1 MGMARVRNAAVA
13 GSFYDSD
20 PEHLRREV
28 DFLLNEETAPKLKGI
43 VRGLVSPH
51 AGYMYSG
58 SVAASAYR
66 ILKGATY
73 EAVLLVGPSHREYF
87 NGVTIYPGDAYQ
99 TPLGKIPINNEF
111 RAALLRQSPSI
122 QLSEAGHRAEHCLE
136 VQLPFLQRVL
146 GDFSIVPMI
155 VGNQTKEH
163 CLNLGNAI
171 AAVARKRNVLLV
183 ASTDLSHYHPYD
195 AAVELDQRVID
206 DVEAFDEQELMDRLV
221 SERDEACGGGPVV
234 AVMRASKLLGANR
247 SQILQ
252 YSNSGDATG
261 DKSAVVGYC
270 SAAFLQTN

>member
-1 MGMARVRNAAVA
+1 MARVRVAAVA

-28 DFLLNEETAPKLKGI
+28 DFLLNEEKAPKLKGS
-43 VRGLVSPH
+43 VRGLMSPH

-58 SVAASAYR
+58 SVAAAAYR
-66 ILKGATY
+66 ILKGATF
-73 EAVLLVGPSHREYF
+73 EAVFLVGPSHREYF

-99 TPLGKIPINNEF
+99 TPLGQIQINSEF
-111 RAALLRQSPSI
+111 RAALLRQSPII

-136 VQLPFLQRVL
+136 VQLPFLQRIL
-146 GDFSIVPMI
+146 GDFSIVPLI
-155 VGNQTKEH
+155 IGNQSKEN

-171 AAVARKRNVLLV
+171 AAVIRKRNVLLV
-183 ASTDLSHYHPYD
+183 ASSDLSHYHPYD
-195 AAVELDQRVID
+195 AAVELDERVIS
-206 DVEAFDEQELMDRLV
+206 DVEAFDELELMDRLV
-221 SERDEACGGGPVV
+221 NERDEACGGGPVV
-234 AVMRASKLLGANR
+234 AVMRASKLLGANH

-252 YSNSGDATG
+252 YSNSGDVTG

>member
-155 VGNQTKEH
+155 VGNQTKEQ

>member
-1 MGMARVRNAAVA
+1 MARVRNAAVA

>member
-1 MGMARVRNAAVA
+1 MSMARVRNAAVA

-28 DFLLNEETAPKLKGI
+28 DFLLNEEKALKLKGI

-58 SVAASAYR
+58 SVAAAGYR
-66 ILKGATY
+66 ILEGLTY
-73 EAVLLVGPSHREYF
+73 EAVFLVGPSHREYF
-87 NGVTIYPGDAYQ
+87 NGVSIYPGDAYQ
-99 TPLGKIPINNEF
+99 TPLGQVPVNKEF
-111 RAALLRQSPSI
+111 RTALMRQSANI

-155 VGNQTKEH
+155 MGNQTKEFS
-163 CLNLGNAI
+163 LSLGYAI
-171 AAVARKRNVLLV
+171 SVVAKKRNVLLV

-195 AAVELDQRVID
+195 DAVKLDQQVVNHI
-206 DVEAFDEQELMDRLV
+206 ASFDERALLDQMENERL
-221 SERDEACGGGPVV
+221 EACGGGPLA
-234 AVMRASKLLGANR
+234 AVMHASKLLGANR
-247 SQILQ
+247 SHVLL
-252 YSNSGDATG
+252 YSNSGDVTG

>member
-1 MGMARVRNAAVA
+1 MARVRIAAVA

-28 DFLLNEETAPKLKGI
+28 DFLLSENKAPKLKGL
-43 VRGLVSPH
+43 VRGLISPH

-58 SVAASAYR
+58 SVAAAAYR
-66 ILKGATY
+66 ILKGSSY
-73 EAVLLVGPSHREYF
+73 EAVILVGPSHREYF
-87 NGVTIYPGDAYQ
+87 NGVTVYPGDAYQ
-99 TPLGKIPINNEF
+99 TPLGQVQINNEF
-111 RAALLRQSPSI
+111 RAALLMQSPII

-146 GDFSIVPMI
+146 GAFSIVPLI
-155 VGNQTKEH
+155 IGNQTKEY
-163 CLNLGNAI
+163 CLSLGNAI
-171 AAVARKRNVLLV
+171 AAVVRKRNVLLV
-183 ASTDLSHYHPYD
+183 ASSDLSHYHPYD
-195 AAVELDQRVID
+195 AAVELDERVIN

-221 SERDEACGGGPVV
+221 NERDEACGGCPVV

-270 SAAFLQTN
+270 SAAFLQSR

>member
-1 MGMARVRNAAVA
+1 MARVRNAVVA

-20 PEHLRREV
+20 PENLRRQV
-28 DFLLNEETAPKLKGI
+28 DSLLNEEKAPKLKGLI
-43 VRGLVSPH
+43 RGLVSPH

-58 SVAASAYR
+58 SVAAAAYR
-66 ILKGATY
+66 ILKGSTY

-99 TPLGKIPINNEF
+99 TPLGQIPINNEF
-111 RAALLRQSPSI
+111 RAALLSQSPII

-155 VGNQTKEH
+155 IGNQTKEC

-171 AAVARKRNVLLV
+171 AVAARKRNVLLV
-183 ASTDLSHYHPYD
+183 ASSDLSHYHPYD
-195 AAVELDQRVID
+195 DAVSLDRQVIRH
-206 DVEAFDEQELMDRLV
+206 VEAFDEHELMDRIDNEQV
-221 SERDEACGGGPVV
+221 EACGGGPVV
-234 AVMRASKLLGANR
+234 AVMHASKLLGANR
-247 SQILQ
+247 SHVLA
-252 YSNSGDATG
+252 YRNSGDVTG
-261 DKSAVVGYC
+261 DKTAVVGYC